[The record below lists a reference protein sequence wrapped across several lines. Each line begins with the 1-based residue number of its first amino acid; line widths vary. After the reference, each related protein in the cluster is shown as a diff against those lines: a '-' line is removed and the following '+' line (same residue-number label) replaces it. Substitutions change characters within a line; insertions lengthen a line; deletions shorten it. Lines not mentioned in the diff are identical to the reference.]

1 MTRAHAIAD
10 LEQAFGSVEEQPL
23 PAEPGYTLVIV
34 TSKQSIPG
42 SEQTTQVAFRL
53 PSDITTRPQHFV
65 EPHLV
70 LPNGG
75 QPNNVSTQELNGRLW
90 KAWSMRTPWDPT
102 RHTLSQ
108 LVHTVLKQW
117 DR

>member
-1 MTRAHAIAD
+1 MTRSEAVAELI
-10 LEQAFGSVEEQPL
+10 EAFGTVVEHPL
-23 PAEPGYTLVIV
+23 QSEPDFTLVV
-34 TSKQSIPG
+34 VETKQQVPG
-42 SEQTTQVAFRL
+42 SQQTTQVAFKL
-53 PSDITTRPQHFV
+53 PVEIASRPAHFV

-75 QPNNVSTQELNGRLW
+75 QPNNASNQELSGRLW
-90 KAWSMRTPWDPT
+90 KTWSMDTAWDPQ

-108 LVHTVLKQW
+108 LVDTVVKQW